1 MLMDPLR
8 AMMPLILAAAVA
20 GAVDITM
27 KCPLDMLKTRLQST
41 TAKVS
46 MSAMLLDIWR
56 REGVRGLW
64 TGYGATLVRD
74 LPYLIIKW
82 VTYTNMQTLLTALA
96 VRYPFLA
103 NAVNLLAGAIA
114 GAIAAIAIT
123 PATFDL
129 VKDHFAADNLRIMQ
143 GALKVEL

>member
-1 MLMDPLR
+1 
-8 AMMPLILAAAVA
+8 
-20 GAVDITM
+20 M

-82 VTYTNMQTLLTALA
+82 VTYTNMQTLLAGLGRQVPVPRQRSEPSRGCHRRRDRRHRRHPGRRLQDSTAGRTHGPRA
-96 VRYPFLA
+96 EARDDPA
-103 NAVNLLAGAIA
+103 DRARRRARGRRARTLLR
-114 GAIAAIAIT
+114 
-123 PATFDL
+123 P
-129 VKDHFAADNLRIMQ
+129 R
-143 GALKVEL
+143 